1 MDYSPYRLVMAGL
14 YQGRKGQRPPVA
26 NPTSIVCHGLLDAAG
41 VRFPEAHLDPRLM
54 ADLALAGHQVAG
66 FDAVMPEYSVDQ
78 EACALGCDIDW
89 GDNDSMPTAKNAP
102 FAGFGKVD
110 VPQALMEKPSMK
122 VVLDAL
128 GLLRKEVGGQAA
140 IIGKVMGPWTIS
152 YHLAGTQNFLLNVG
166 LGEYDQIRAFMDQL
180 LPVSIAF
187 CKAQFQ
193 AGADMV
199 VLADHATGDLVSAR
213 HYEEL
218 LLPYHKIINREVDGP
233 LILHVCG
240 DCSDRL
246 ELFAEAGYHAYHF
259 EYQVGPKRAVET
271 VGGRMTLFGCVNNAQ
286 TLYQGS
292 PEEVYNQAREIIKAG
307 VDVLCPECA
316 IPLATPLENLKA
328 IVQAAHQGW

>member
-1 MDYSPYRLVMAGL
+1 
-14 YQGRKGQRPPVA
+14 
-26 NPTSIVCHGLLDAAG
+26 
-41 VRFPEAHLDPRLM
+41 
-54 ADLALAGHQVAG
+54 
-66 FDAVMPEYSVDQ
+66 
-78 EACALGCDIDW
+78 
-89 GDNDSMPTAKNAP
+89 
-102 FAGFGKVD
+102 
-110 VPQALMEKPSMK
+110 MK